1 MVQRFKDQVTQSLR
15 VPGPGVVESGE
26 GSKEK
31 KPYTSTRMLQIQNFF
46 RINHS
51 VNQQNIYGAVSNWS
65 GQLGQSPNETEPTS
79 ERFTTNE
86 ESVNQDI
93 LRSVNSL
100 EVNSLVDSSRS
111 ERASGNR
118 LRENL

>member
-1 MVQRFKDQVTQSLR
+1 
-15 VPGPGVVESGE
+15 
-26 GSKEK
+26 
-31 KPYTSTRMLQIQNFF
+31 MLQIHNFF

-51 VNQQNIYGAVSNWS
+51 VSQLSVYGAVSNWS

-79 ERFTTNE
+79 ERFTRKE

-93 LRSVNSL
+93 LKSVNSQ